1 AGADGP
7 HAYSE
12 PPGELGLR
20 PGSEGRRFLVADP
33 DPIDTL
39 VAADRVRYRVQRV
52 AHDAPHVCDSVT
64 GEGVNDRFGNGG
76 HGCLPSGGCRS
87 SVTDSARPGE
97 GVDGAARSEEHT
109 SELQSRFDLVCR
121 LLLEKKKISI

>member
-1 AGADGP
+1 
-7 HAYSE
+7 
-12 PPGELGLR
+12 
-20 PGSEGRRFLVADP
+20 FLVADP

-97 GVDGAARSEEHT
+97 GVDGAAAATGCGKLPRMV
-109 SELQSRFDLVCR
+109 DLES
-121 LLLEKKKISI
+121 LLLHDEDQAPATLVIVCFSITHGCR